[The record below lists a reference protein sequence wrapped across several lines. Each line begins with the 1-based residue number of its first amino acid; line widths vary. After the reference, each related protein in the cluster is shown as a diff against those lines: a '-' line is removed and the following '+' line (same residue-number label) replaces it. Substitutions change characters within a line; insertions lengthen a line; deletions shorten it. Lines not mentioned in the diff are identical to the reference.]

1 VAIGYAPMDRE
12 AARRDPAEL
21 ARAALAIHR
30 FFDEVSRELPIFEPI
45 GSAADRS
52 DAVSLSEDSRR
63 ALAIATGSR
72 ATEQAWRT
80 LAECAGHGTGASDA
94 GGCRNRVGDIGTVLW
109 TRNGERRSM
118 RPIAAIVTLPK
129 RPDVPMRG
137 SLGHAD
143 RALRPAGRSV
153 TLCCTARPTSR
164 ISDTSARKGGRVAAA
179 QPDRKPSDASHH
191 RKHSTRCCR

>member
-63 ALAIATGSR
+63 ALSDRDWIEGYR
-72 ATEQAWRT
+72 AGLEDARRV
-80 LAECAGHGTGASDA
+80 CGA
-94 GGCRNRVGDIGTVLW
+94 RNRRV
-109 TRNGERRSM
+109 RR
-118 RPIAAIVTLPK
+118 
-129 RPDVPMRG
+129 
-137 SLGHAD
+137 
-143 RALRPAGRSV
+143 
-153 TLCCTARPTSR
+153 
-164 ISDTSARKGGRVAAA
+164 GRV
-179 QPDRKPSDASHH
+179 S
-191 RKHSTRCCR
+191 